1 MNLKSTT
8 KVDTNK
14 YELEI
19 EVSADD
25 FNAAVNAAYRK
36 EVKNLN
42 IPGFRKGKAP
52 KSVCEKMY
60 GEGIFFDAAIDNLYR
75 PAVIEAIDA
84 SNLEVVAVKEM
95 DIVEVSKENGFIFK
109 QNVIVK
115 PEVSIDGYKGIE
127 VTKHV
132 APVTDEDIDEEIKKV
147 QDRNSRMVNVEDRA
161 AYTGD
166 TAVIDFEGFVDGV
179 AFEGGKAEN
188 YELSLGAGQFI
199 PGFEDQIVGHE
210 IGEEFDITVTF
221 PEDYQAEELKGKESV
236 FKIKLH
242 ELKAK
247 ELPEVDDEFVKDVS
261 DFDTLDEYKASIKT
275 DLENKR
281 EEAGKTEV
289 DNQIIDTLIEKL
301 EGEIPEEMYE
311 NEIDESVNNF
321 AYRLQSQGLDIQTYF
336 KYTGLT
342 AETIREQFKDQA
354 EKNVKV
360 RLALEK
366 IVALE
371 GIDASDEDVENEFKK
386 LAETYE
392 MDIEEVKKVVDP
404 MQLKADITNE
414 KAVTFVRDNAVVK
427 TEE

>member
-1 MNLKSTT
+1 MNLKSKT

-14 YELEI
+14 FELEI
-19 EVSADD
+19 EVPADD

-36 EVKNLN
+36 EVKNIN
-42 IPGFRKGKAP
+42 VPGFRKGKAP
-52 KSVCEKMY
+52 KAVCEKMY
-60 GEGIFFDAAIDNLYR
+60 GEGIFFESAVDSLYR
-75 PAVIEAIDA
+75 PAVIAAIDA
-84 SNLEVVAVKEM
+84 SELDVVAVTDM
-95 DIVEVSKENGFIFK
+95 DVVETSKENGFIFK
-109 QNVIVK
+109 QTVIVK
-115 PEVSIDGYKGIE
+115 PEVNIDGYKGIE

-132 APVTDEDIDEEIKKV
+132 APVTDEDVDNEIKKV
-147 QDRNSRMVNVEDRA
+147 QDRNSRMVNVDNRA

-210 IGEEFDITVTF
+210 IGDEFDINVTF
-221 PEDYQAEELKGKESV
+221 PEDYQAEELKGKEAV

-247 ELPEVDDEFVKDVS
+247 ELPEIDDEFVKDVS
-261 DFDTLDEYKASIKT
+261 DCDTLDEYKASIRT
-275 DLENKR
+275 DLETKR
-281 EEAGKTEV
+281 EDAAKAEV
-289 DNQIIDTLIEKL
+289 DNQIIDTLVEKL
-301 EGEIPEEMYE
+301 EAEIPEQMYE

-321 AYRLQSQGLDIQTYF
+321 AYRLQSQGLDIQTYL

-342 AETIREQFKDQA
+342 PETIREQFKDQA

-371 GIDASDEDVENEFKK
+371 GIEASDEDVENEYNK

-392 MDIEEVKKVVDP
+392 MKVEEVKNVVDAK
-404 MQLKADITNE
+404 QLKADITNE
-414 KAVTFVRDNAVVK
+414 KAVTFVRDNAVIK

>member
-19 EVSADD
+19 EVPADD

-36 EVKNLN
+36 EVKNIN
-42 IPGFRKGKAP
+42 VPGFRKGKAP
-52 KSVCEKMY
+52 KAVCEKMY
-60 GEGIFFDAAIDNLYR
+60 GEGIFFETAVDNLYR
-75 PAVIEAIDA
+75 PAVISAIDA
-84 SNLEVVAVKEM
+84 SELDVVAVTDM
-95 DIVEVSKENGFIFK
+95 DVVETSKENGFIFK
-109 QNVIVK
+109 QTVIVK

-132 APVTDEDIDEEIKKV
+132 APVTDEDVDNEIKKV

-210 IGEEFDITVTF
+210 IGEEFDINVTF
-221 PEDYQAEELKGKESV
+221 PEDYQAEELKGKEAV

-261 DFDTLDEYKASIKT
+261 DFDTLDEYKASVKA
-275 DLENKR
+275 DLEKNR
-281 EEAGKTEV
+281 EDAAKAEV
-289 DNQIIDTLIEKL
+289 DNQIINTLIEKL
-301 EGEIPEEMYE
+301 EAEIPEQMYE

-321 AYRLQSQGLDIQTYF
+321 AYRLQSQGLDIQTYL

-342 AETIREQFKDQA
+342 PETIREQFKDQA
-354 EKNVKV
+354 ERNVKV

-371 GIDASDEDVENEFKK
+371 GIEASDEDVENEYNK

-392 MDIEEVKKVVDP
+392 MKVEEVKSVVDAK
-404 MQLKADITNE
+404 QLKADITNE
-414 KAVTFVRDNAVVK
+414 KAVTFVRDNAVIK